1 VGNPRAVAP
10 LCLARCVRTSI
21 SRRRVVRPTPVQR
34 ESPLQLSLD
43 QIAAAKACGIAF
55 TPASPDQIQRLSM
68 QRKVFWIDGQPHLAS
83 RDGSFFE
90 TAATLERSI
99 ADRLEAQQERDLAA
113 WEVSGDAVSHEAEAV
128 ASFQAAAEPELQE
141 KQEEAKAALL
151 AKWRAEA
158 AESHLSLES
167 ILAGRKVRRGTGDK
181 VAAKFRNLET
191 GATWSGRGREP
202 NWLKGKNR
210 EEFKI

>member
-1 VGNPRAVAP
+1 LPGRRGTHGSS
-10 LCLARCVRTSI
+10 LRCVW
-21 SRRRVVRPTPVQR
+21 RRVGALPYPEGVSSGQTPVQR

-113 WEVSGDAVSHEAEAV
+113 WEASGDTVSHEAEAV

-141 KQEEAKAALL
+141 KQEEAKAALI

-158 AESHLSLES
+158 AESNLSLES

-202 NWLKGKNR
+202 NWLTAR
-210 EEFKI
+210 

>member
-1 VGNPRAVAP
+1 MWAHFHIQRACRPATP
-10 LCLARCVRTSI
+10 PFSVR
-21 SRRRVVRPTPVQR
+21 V
-34 ESPLQLSLD
+34 PLQLSLD

-113 WEVSGDAVSHEAEAV
+113 WEASGDAVSHEAEAV